1 MVVPRM
7 QVLLEHFMI
16 CVPRRFIID
25 NHNLSTDTNT
35 LLLEFPNQPLW
46 TNVYIQNQ
54 AKATVPL
61 FWSRVQV
68 IILYCAGYWF
78 HYSNFE
84 TLSFPIS
91 SQGGSKRFVASFYGL
106 ILE

>member
-1 MVVPRM
+1 MLMHVGVLHCLCMVY
-7 QVLLEHFMI
+7 LEYIEYLFI
-16 CVPRRFIID
+16 GGRSFGCPKNSGAAGTFYDSVPRRLLIN

-68 IILYCAGYWF
+68 KYCVG
-78 HYSNFE
+78 
-84 TLSFPIS
+84 
-91 SQGGSKRFVASFYGL
+91 
-106 ILE
+106 